1 MTINS
6 SHGIGQDFADESAD
20 TRQKGKRQGEKAA
33 LTKKINKRTRQLGL
47 DDSSKAKRGKGL
59 VNPFSDKLIADFVN
73 ESYKQDL
80 NDVND
85 DYIID
90 KQLSNDR
97 VKVYQEK
104 RNPKNAVIVHR
115 GSYDTQ
121 DWLDNHAL
129 LRTGRVKST
138 KSYQIHADLHENA
151 VKKYGADN
159 LVGIGHSRGAAYLSL
174 LNRQQPLKHS
184 IVYNKPTWTY
194 DFGRKMMPNETNI
207 RTSNDVVSLL
217 RFLERGKNKR
227 TIQLNTLQRFN
238 PIYAHSTYGLSM

>member
-1 MTINS
+1 MEEEEEEAKEDGVLA
-6 SHGIGQDFADESAD
+6 HDEGD
-20 TRQKGKRQGEKAA
+20 HLGEE
-33 LTKKINKRTRQLGL
+33 TFTTE
-47 DDSSKAKRGKGL
+47 AKLK
-59 VNPFSDKLIADFVN
+59 
-73 ESYKQDL
+73 
-80 NDVND
+80 
-85 DYIID
+85 
-90 KQLSNDR
+90 
-97 VKVYQEK
+97 
-104 RNPKNAVIVHR
+104 
-115 GSYDTQ
+115 